1 MDRYFLELHYNGMA
15 YIHLCRTNVSH
26 PDTSLVKR
34 GKWNLMPVIVMLY
47 SVYVPGE
54 GVKLFTRFVEAQR
67 HKNQR
72 QAVSLQPVW
81 GVGKHEIEVV
91 NCVEVPDS
99 NGKDNA

>member
-1 MDRYFLELHYNGMA
+1 
-15 YIHLCRTNVSH
+15 
-26 PDTSLVKR
+26 
-34 GKWNLMPVIVMLY
+34 MPVTVMLY

-91 NCVEVPDS
+91 NCIEQQNPEGQIKS
-99 NGKDNA
+99 AIES